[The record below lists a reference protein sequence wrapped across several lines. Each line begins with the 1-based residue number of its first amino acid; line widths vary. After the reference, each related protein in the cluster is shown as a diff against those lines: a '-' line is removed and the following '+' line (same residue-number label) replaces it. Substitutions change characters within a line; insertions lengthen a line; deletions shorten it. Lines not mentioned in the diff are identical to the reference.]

1 MIEDAEMC
9 KTIHL
14 YRKKLQEKVCDK
26 VEKSKEII
34 REAFQKFGSDRLA
47 IAWSGGKDSTTML
60 WIIRQV
66 CLEDGIKL
74 PKVISIEEGDS
85 FPEILEHI
93 SRVKKE
99 WNLDHEFVCN
109 TDVLKAANHKLGAV
123 VKVKDLTERNRAELQ
138 RIGFTEEEF
147 VFEPE
152 SPECN
157 HLMKTVPV
165 NQFIERNN
173 IKGLFTAIRWDE
185 HPSRREDEYFM
196 KREGGYLQPEHWRIE
211 PILHFLE
218 RDIWNT
224 IFAYSIPFCS
234 LYERGYRSLG
244 VRSTTKK
251 FSDLPAW
258 EQDLENTDER
268 GGRFQDKEKI
278 MDRLRKLG
286 YM

>member
-9 KTIHL
+9 KTIQL
-14 YRKKLQEKVCDK
+14 YRKKLQEKVREK
-26 VEKSKEII
+26 LEKSKEII
-34 REAFQKFGSDRLA
+34 REAFQKFGSDGLA

-66 CLEDGIKL
+66 CLEEGIKL

-109 TDVLKAANHKLGAV
+109 TDVLKAANHKLGAT
-123 VKVKDLTERNRAELQ
+123 VKVKDLNERNRAELQ

-185 HPSRREDEYFM
+185 QTSRREDEYFM

-211 PILHFLE
+211 SILHFLE
-218 RDIWNT
+218 RDIWNM
-224 IFAYSIPFCS
+224 IFAHSIPFCS
-234 LYERGYRSLG
+234 LYEQGYRSLG

-251 FSDLPAW
+251 F
-258 EQDLENTDER
+258 
-268 GGRFQDKEKI
+268 
-278 MDRLRKLG
+278 
-286 YM
+286 